1 MALMTP
7 GAVRVGTGEWGQA
20 LSEVEGVAEPLA
32 AVLRALPGPA
42 SRRTSLDD
50 SGVQQG
56 HHPLP
61 ARARRHCP
69 ATAIRC
75 LCPTVAL
82 VGALSP
88 ITATTRQVI
97 GTGHC
102 PGHRGRR
109 LRPTAWEHCRP
120 CIVERH
126 PLAPAP
132 APLLWARGGIGGCGG
147 GATRAAEPP
156 RGLASE
162 PARGLPSSPLAVGAT
177 ELFSEG
183 NCDRHIDQG
192 PSAADIAAALDL
204 LRRRRL
210 PRRPPG
216 AAAVPAGGHLREAP
230 SGQARR
236 RASCGGWV

>member
-109 LRPTAWEHCRP
+109 LRPTAWEHFRP

-126 PLAPAP
+126 PAGP
-132 APLLWARGGIGGCGG
+132 
-147 GATRAAEPP
+147 GAGPP
-156 RGLASE
+156 SLGPR
-162 PARGLPSSPLAVGAT
+162 R
-177 ELFSEG
+177 
-183 NCDRHIDQG
+183 DRR
-192 PSAADIAAALDL
+192 
-204 LRRRRL
+204 LRRRSDASSGAP
-210 PRRPPG
+210 PRTRVRARERP
-216 AAAVPAGGHLREAP
+216 AQFTSRSRGHR
-230 SGQARR
+230 
-236 RASCGGWV
+236 VVF